1 MGGVTRTNFNPE
13 GLAPPLGPYV
23 HAVKVSGGELVFVS
37 GCIATDE
44 QGRIVGPGDIV
55 AQTHRTMENLKACL
69 AEAGAAMADV
79 VKITNFVI
87 DARDYPKI
95 APVRAEYLS
104 VPFPASTMVEV
115 KGLIFPGLLIE
126 TEAVAVIGAGG

>member
-1 MGGVTRTNFNPE
+1 MGGANRTNFNPE

-23 HAVKVSGGELVFVS
+23 HAVKVTAGEMVFVS

-44 QGRIVGPGDIV
+44 RGALVGPGDIV
-55 AQTHRTMENLKACL
+55 SQTRQTMENLKSCL
-69 AEAGAAMADV
+69 AAAGASMSDV
-79 VKITNFVI
+79 VKITNYVI

-104 VPFPASTMVEV
+104 EPFPASTMVEV

-126 TEAVAVIGAGG
+126 TEAIAVIGAGG